1 MKKILLAAAV
11 LTGLSVSA
19 FAADMPSRK
28 APVVAPLAAAPLWTG
43 LYVGATAG
51 YAFGKSSQHDQVTTY
66 TNTGLGDGDYKP
78 KGALGG
84 VSAGYNWQSQ
94 ALVYGLEGDLSLA
107 GITGSSRAC
116 GVGAVPMHLCGTK
129 ADAVGTV
136 RARGG
141 YAIDST
147 LIYAT
152 GGLAV
157 ARIKAYDAG
166 FAGDSAVAAQSDSAV
181 RLGWTAG
188 AGVEQKLDAHWSV
201 KAEYLYAS
209 FARASYFTL
218 TGFTPEKVDLSANI
232 LRAGVNYKF

>member
-1 MKKILLAAAV
+1 MKKILLAALMLVGPAA
-11 LTGLSVSA
+11 TA
-19 FAADMPSRK
+19 FAADIPSRK
-28 APVVAPLAAAPLWTG
+28 APVVAPVAAAPLWTG
-43 LYVGATAG
+43 LYLGANAG
-51 YAFGKSSQHDQVTTY
+51 YAFGTSSQRDQVTTY
-66 TNTGLGDGDYKP
+66 PSGLADGAYKP

-84 VSAGYNWQSQ
+84 VTAGYNWQSQ
-94 ALVYGLEGDLSLA
+94 ALVYGLEGDLSVA
-107 GITGSSRAC
+107 GISGSSSVC
-116 GVGAVPMHLCGTK
+116 GVGAVPLHLCGTK
-129 ADAVGTV
+129 ADAFGTV

-141 YAIDST
+141 FAIDST

-166 FAGDSAVAAQSDSAV
+166 FPNVAAQSGSAV
-181 RLGWTAG
+181 RLGWTVG

-218 TGFTPEKVDLSANI
+218 EGFTPEKVDLSANI

>member
-1 MKKILLAAAV
+1 MKKILLAAAA
-11 LTGLSVSA
+11 LIGLSASA

-28 APVVAPLAAAPLWTG
+28 APAVAPVVMAPLWSG
-43 LYVGATAG
+43 FYVGANAG
-51 YAFGKSSQHDQVTTY
+51 YAFGKSSQRDQVTTY
-66 TNTGLGDGDYKP
+66 TNFGPADGDYKP

-84 VSAGYNWQSQ
+84 VTAGYNWQSQ
-94 ALVYGLEGDLSLA
+94 ALVYGLESDLSLA
-107 GITGSSRAC
+107 GISGSSSAC
-116 GVGAVPMHLCGTK
+116 GVGAAPLHLCGTK
-129 ADAVGTV
+129 ADAFGTI

-141 YAIDST
+141 YAIDKS

-166 FAGDSAVAAQSDSAV
+166 FAGDTAVAAQSGSAV
-181 RLGWTAG
+181 RLGWTVG

-218 TGFTPEKVDLSANI
+218 TGFTPEQVDLSANI
-232 LRAGVNYKF
+232 VRAGVNYKF